1 MTQAELTFY
10 ESVPKALK
18 SLAASVAE
26 LTKEVKELKAAIKLI
41 ETNMD

>member
-1 MTQAELTFY
+1 MTQAELDFY
-10 ESVPKALK
+10 TSVPRALK

-26 LTKEVKELKAAIKLI
+26 LTKEVKELKAAIKQI